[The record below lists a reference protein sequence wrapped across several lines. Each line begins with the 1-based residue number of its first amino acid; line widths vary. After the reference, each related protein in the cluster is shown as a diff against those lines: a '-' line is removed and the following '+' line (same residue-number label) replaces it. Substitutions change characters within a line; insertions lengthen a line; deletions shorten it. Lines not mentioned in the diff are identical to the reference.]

1 MLFTPVFTVET
12 KTSCYP
18 FIRGTECLTM
28 NEREDRVEI
37 HTFLPKAMGGYWGK
51 RPDGE
56 LNGIKP
62 LDHSHL
68 KLHVWKTIIPAELDC
83 SKEGVTWIFLHLLVH
98 ERRQQHLS
106 AWSGRPI

>member
-37 HTFLPKAMGGYWGK
+37 HTFLPKAMGGYWG
-51 RPDGE
+51 E
-56 LNGIKP
+56 E
-62 LDHSHL
+62 
-68 KLHVWKTIIPAELDC
+68 A
-83 SKEGVTWIFLHLLVH
+83 
-98 ERRQQHLS
+98 RR
-106 AWSGRPI
+106 RT